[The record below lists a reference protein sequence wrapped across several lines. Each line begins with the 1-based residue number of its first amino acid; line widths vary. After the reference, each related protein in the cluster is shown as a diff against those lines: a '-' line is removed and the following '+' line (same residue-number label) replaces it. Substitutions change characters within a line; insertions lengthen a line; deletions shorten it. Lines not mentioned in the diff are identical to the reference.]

1 MRFLKKSLNRKFIAY
16 LTAVIGLMIA
26 VFYRVAGGGADGSI
40 DGEVSF
46 RIFLISLGFVG
57 VLFFLIYWL
66 SLYRPL
72 KIILAEVQAL
82 LSGKTYHRI
91 YTDRIDE
98 IGILAHFFNQ
108 VTEGFGEVS
117 YDLKEKDR
125 MFSELSVASQL
136 QRDILPLRNPNIKGL
151 QIVAKTKPATEV
163 GGDSFSFLETKDKA
177 YIYIGDV
184 TGHGVA
190 AGLIMTMVNS
200 LITVFTDIY
209 DSAYEALVH
218 VNHYIKRH
226 VKRAMY
232 MTLVML
238 CWDEKAEKMTYVGA
252 GHEHILV
259 YHSDSGECEAILSG
273 GVALGM
279 VENNSKLIQEK
290 EIFMKEGDFIV
301 LYSDGMTE
309 ARNKA
314 GELFGLDRL
323 KAAVKEFASQYSA
336 EGVNYHIARTVT
348 DFMDVQGDDMSLIVI
363 KRGVEGAEPVKDQ
376 SIKWNL

>member
-1 MRFLKKSLNRKFIAY
+1 MGF
-16 LTAVIGLMIA
+16 AV
-26 VFYRVAGGGADGSI
+26 YRVAGGQAI
-40 DGEVSF
+40 AF
-46 RIFLISLGFVG
+46 KTFLISLAV
-57 VLFFLIYWL
+57 VAAVFLLLYWL
-66 SLYRPL
+66 GLYRPL
-72 KIILAEVQAL
+72 KIILSQVQAL
-82 LSGKTYHRI
+82 LAGKSYQRI

-98 IGILAHFFNQ
+98 IGILAHFFNE

-117 YDLKEKDR
+117 HEILEKDR
-125 MFSELSVASQL
+125 MFSEINAAAQL
-136 QRDILPLRNPNIKGL
+136 QRDILPLRNPDIKGL
-151 QIVAKTKPATEV
+151 QIVAKTKPATEL
-163 GGDSFSFLETKDKA
+163 GGDSFNFFISGDKA

-200 LITVFTDIY
+200 LITVFAEMY
-209 DSAYEALVH
+209 SSAYDIV
-218 VNHYIKRH
+218 VNVNRHIRRH

-259 YHSDSGECEAILSG
+259 YHADSGVCEAIISG

-279 VENNSKLIQEK
+279 VPDNSKLVQEK
-290 EIFMKEGDFIV
+290 EILLKPGDFVV
-301 LYSDGMTE
+301 LYSDGITE
-309 ARNKA
+309 ARNKE

-323 KAAVKEFASQYSA
+323 TAVVKDLAPKYSA
-336 EGVNYHIARTVT
+336 EGVNYHIARVVT

-363 KRGVEGAEPVKDQ
+363 RRGAENVEAVKDPSTNWQ
-376 SIKWNL
+376 D